1 MQIGRF
7 FSLQQGRVGQYLSSR
22 VLVVR
27 MPFRQSPGD
36 TCYFGFKR
44 FSEAQKFAQYLA
56 AMGHTFQL
64 RRAQVLPQNY
74 EISLTGNSDLARTL
88 AYWDRVDDRRLR
100 AVEEKSQAEPDST
113 HSGISGS
120 TKPGSTNGS
129 ASTVAA

>member
-44 FSEAQKFAQYLA
+44 FSEAQKFARYLA

-74 EISLTGNSDLARTL
+74 EIFLTGNSDLARML
-88 AYWDRVDDRRLR
+88 AYWDRVDDRRLG
-100 AVEEKSQAEPDST
+100 AVENKSHIESDAATGVMDSST
-113 HSGISGS
+113 RTASNGS
-120 TKPGSTNGS
+120 TSTF
-129 ASTVAA
+129 AA